1 MIDLSFDEITKR
13 IDAFNLPHFDLVIG
27 IAEGGFVPAS
37 LIAYKLKTNLTV
49 IKINFRDETNRPLYD
64 EPIILSDE
72 IVIKNKNILIV
83 DDVSVTGKT
92 LEKARQLLSENNVK
106 TLTLKGKAD
115 YVIFPEIRD
124 CVKWP
129 WKIYSD
135 K

>member
-1 MIDLSFDEITKR
+1 MLDLSFDEIAKR

-83 DDVSVTGKT
+83 DDVSVSGKT

-115 YVIFPEIRD
+115 YVIFPELRD